1 MIKGVTRPEEV
12 SRLGLGNR
20 LMARL
25 GALLKKKFSISLAV
39 LEAATPGSKLETFL
53 LLPEILQQAPSLTR
67 ERLDQFL
74 KSADIDSAL
83 ALSSDDAGFVVLAL
97 QEELESEA
105 SWSVPARNELL
116 EQIPAALAGQS
127 AAANAKT
134 SDAVFSDEHLT
145 RTRLKLAT
153 SANAA
158 ERIEALRVLVYSPLN
173 AADKAAAL
181 LQGLADADALVR
193 AEAALLL
200 PALGVS
206 ADVSNALADLNRNDP
221 ARRRSAAD
229 KLDKLAATSSG
240 GAHEAGEIEA
250 GAVIVC
256 AMSALKDIGERE
268 LKIRLL
274 ELLSR
279 RAATLGRNPER
290 LAQALAT
297 ATSLI
302 STAAKHGTS
311 SRELDELMGPAGRLV
326 KQLARQFPD
335 SMRKLLLT
343 ERERA
348 PDFVTEA
355 FVLTAL
361 FELIPMGVAEE
372 DALLNVSA
380 AYVARDTDEGRESR
394 AVGALLSRRGTPA
407 LSKLCAVFT
416 SANEGSRKHILILLD
431 EMCRK
436 PDASEADL
444 ALAATVI
451 LDAMEQGSKALRM
464 AAMECRLVIDAR
476 VPNEARAK
484 LAEAFLD
491 STGDFSFP
499 FDVEKAE
506 SAVARMGA
514 PAVGALLRRL
524 DAGRA
529 LNERVRAARLLGE
542 LALNARTEPGQLR
555 ELQEQL
561 TLALRRLEAVSL
573 EADFPE
579 RGEVLSALGKIV
591 ASPAAGVDA
600 GAVVTRTI
608 LDAARSSD
616 AAIASGALEGL
627 AYLAS
632 ARRAQPELIAEA
644 VKLLEQTVDAPEPA
658 QLESQSRN
666 ANGEI
671 AYEIEGGESYAVA
684 LPAALRGLAR
694 IALSPNA
701 SAGLARDIGG
711 RLLKR
716 WKEICSGER
725 IWGPLN
731 GQLVVQ
737 GLRAIALSERCNEE
751 LRVELIKGLFAR
763 QTQAAAMHA
772 LTDIFS
778 AFNTPRLAVMALAF
792 GYAMLA
798 RRDAEG
804 RFDAVDRP
812 EILKALARLAALKAL
827 AAPPSETERT
837 PDAFKRAV
845 VNELIKAAKDGVP
858 GIETA
863 LSELKTSAALP
874 SDAAEQLARWSARFG
889 LQKPS

>member
-20 LMARL
+20 LMARI
-25 GALLKKKFSISLAV
+25 GALLKKKFCVSPAV

-53 LLPEILQQAPSLTR
+53 LLPELLQEAPSLTR
-67 ERLDQFL
+67 ERLYQL
-74 KSADIDSAL
+74 VKSADSDAAL
-83 ALSSDDAGFVVLAL
+83 ALSSDDGGLVVLAL
-97 QEELESEA
+97 QEELDSDES
-105 SWSVPARNELL
+105 WTVPASHE
-116 EQIPAALAGQS
+116 LAGRVFS
-127 AAANAKT
+127 TLAKKT
-134 SDAVFSDEHLT
+134 AGAGGKNSDAIFSDEHLT

-153 SANAA
+153 SASAD
-158 ERIEALRVLVYSPLN
+158 ERIEALRVLVYSPLD
-173 AADKAAAL
+173 AADKAETL
-181 LQGLADADALVR
+181 LQGLADADPLVR

-200 PALGVS
+200 PALGAS
-206 ADVSNALADLNRNDP
+206 ADVSNALADLNRGDP

-229 KLDKLAATSSG
+229 KLDKLAASKSG
-240 GAHEAGEIEA
+240 GAHDAGTFED

-256 AMSALKDIGERE
+256 AMSALKDSGERE

-274 ELLSR
+274 ELLAR

-297 ATSLI
+297 VMSLI

-326 KQLARQFPD
+326 RQLAREFPEAL
-335 SMRKLLLT
+335 RKLLLS
-343 ERERA
+343 ERDRA

-361 FELIPMGVAEE
+361 FDLIPMGDADE
-372 DALLNVSA
+372 DALLNAGA
-380 AYVARDTDEGRESR
+380 AYVSRDTDEGRESR
-394 AVGALLSRRGTPA
+394 AVGALLARRGTPA
-407 LSKLCAVFT
+407 LAKLCAVFT

-436 PDASEADL
+436 PNASEADL
-444 ALAATVI
+444 ALAAKVI
-451 LDAMEQGSKALRM
+451 LEAMEQGSKALRM
-464 AAMECRLVIDAR
+464 AAMECRLVCDAR
-476 VPNEARAK
+476 VPRDARAK

-529 LNERVRAARLLGE
+529 ANERVRAARLLGD

-561 TLALRRLEAVSL
+561 TLALRRLESVSL
-573 EADFPE
+573 ETDFPE

-591 ASPAAGVDA
+591 ASPAASVDA
-600 GAVVTRTI
+600 GTVVTRTI

-666 ANGEI
+666 ASGEI
-671 AYEIEGGESYAVA
+671 VYEIEGGERYAVA
-684 LPAALRGLAR
+684 LPAALRGLSS

-711 RLLKR
+711 RLLQR

-737 GLRAIALSERCNEE
+737 GLREIALSERSNEE
-751 LRVELIKGLFAR
+751 LRVEIIKGLFAR
-763 QTQAAAMHA
+763 QTQSAAMHA
-772 LTDIFS
+772 LADIFS
-778 AFNTPRLAVMALAF
+778 AFNTPRLSAMALAF

-827 AAPPSETERT
+827 TAPASETERT
-837 PDAFKRAV
+837 PEAFKRAV

-858 GIETA
+858 RVE
-863 LSELKTSAALP
+863 AALAELQTADALP
-874 SDAAEQLARWSARFG
+874 PDAAEQLARWAARFG
-889 LQKPS
+889 LQKP